1 MVRASAFQADNAGS
15 IPVIHSKYRQM
26 FQGGE
31 LVSKTDCGGFDS
43 LLSMPKKWRVK
54 CSGLHLGL
62 ENQRFVNSNGDRHL
76 SSSPKWGYDVIG
88 SREGLKLPR

>member
-43 LLSMPKKWRVK
+43 LLSMPKQKEK
-54 CSGLHLGL
+54 K
-62 ENQRFVNSNGDRHL
+62 FKNGTWL
-76 SSSPKWGYDVIG
+76 
-88 SREGLKLPR
+88 